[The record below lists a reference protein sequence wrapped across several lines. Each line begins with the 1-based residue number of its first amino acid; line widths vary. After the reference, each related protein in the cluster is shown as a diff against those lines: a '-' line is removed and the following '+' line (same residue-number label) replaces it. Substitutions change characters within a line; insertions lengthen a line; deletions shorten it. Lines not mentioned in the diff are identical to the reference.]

1 MSYVQQTIKA
11 GDVVEVRKYYDW
23 NHGRAHRKQPRTK
36 CNERSSERQAEYN
49 KRQAIDRL
57 RWKLNAGCEAGDYH
71 ITLTYSGDAPA
82 PEEASKHLR
91 NYLARLRRLYT
102 NGGHTFQWLAVTEF
116 QNKRIH
122 HHLILK
128 QGPELMEIIKRW
140 KYGRPKVVMLDNTG
154 QYADLAEYLVKET
167 DKTFRDPE
175 CKQKKRWSCSRNW
188 PEPVITKKV
197 IKASKWNESPKA
209 LKGYV
214 LEDEKTYQGFT
225 EDGYPFI
232 FYSMV
237 SVKRRKE

>member
-1 MSYVQQTIKA
+1 
-11 GDVVEVRKYYDW
+11 
-23 NHGRAHRKQPRTK
+23 
-36 CNERSSERQAEYN
+36 
-49 KRQAIDRL
+49 
-57 RWKLNAGCEAGDYH
+57 
-71 ITLTYSGDAPA
+71 
-82 PEEASKHLR
+82 
-91 NYLARLRRLYT
+91 
-102 NGGHTFQWLAVTEF
+102 
-116 QNKRIH
+116 
-122 HHLILK
+122 
-128 QGPELMEIIKRW
+128 MEIVKRW
-140 KYGRPKVVMLDNTG
+140 KHGRPKVVMLDNTG

-214 LEDEKTYQGFT
+214 LENEKTYQGFT